1 MNREDK
7 IKFVAD
13 IKERIKNKSS
23 LLVVH
28 YQGLTV
34 GQMSELRGEMYK
46 SGIKLEVVKNRL
58 MKIAIEGSEFESLKE
73 RFSGPIAIVYSEDP
87 ILAAKVL
94 SKFAKTNDKLKIL
107 AGMVDKEVVDLS
119 RIEYLATI
127 PSLDELRAKIIGLI
141 SAPASKIAR
150 VLSAYSTK
158 NN

>member
-1 MNREDK
+1 VNREDK